1 MESDTKIDALNK
13 QFSIPGVTRI
23 LRGNGDLPK
32 ILVETGSATAEIYLY
47 GAQVTSWKPAGAGE
61 VLFVSEKSY
70 WEAGRAIR
78 GGIPVCF
85 PWFRAKVDDPH
96 APTHGFVRTKEWQVE
111 SISMDPGNS
120 ASICFSTASD
130 ESTRR
135 WWPCDF
141 RLEYRIAVGPSLRLQ
156 LVMKNSGQTALRFEE
171 ALHTY
176 FKVGDVERVRVRGL
190 DGVAY
195 LDNRDGNREMTRPGD
210 LILSRQTDNAYKDSV
225 GPVEIIDPLLGRI
238 LKTEKQGSASTIVWN
253 PWSDGASSMSDL
265 GDQEWRGMLCAEG
278 ANILTSAVNLDPGQ
292 SHAMTV
298 TIGVVGES

>member
-1 MESDTKIDALNK
+1 MESDTKIEALNE

-23 LRGNGDLPK
+23 LRGNGNLPK
-32 ILVETGSATAEIYLY
+32 ILIETGSATAEIYLY

-120 ASICFSTASD
+120 ASVCLSTASD

-141 RLEYRIAVGPSLRLQ
+141 RLEYRIAVGTSLRLQ